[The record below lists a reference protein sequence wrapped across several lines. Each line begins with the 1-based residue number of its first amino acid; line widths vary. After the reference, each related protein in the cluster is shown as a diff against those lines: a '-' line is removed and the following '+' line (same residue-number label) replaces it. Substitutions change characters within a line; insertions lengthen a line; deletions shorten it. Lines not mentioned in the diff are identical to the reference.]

1 MKKVY
6 VVFPETVEFVP
17 VSLEERSVVGDV
29 DEAGKDLLLFL
40 YQNVPARIARP
51 MLELMGGSYDEF
63 ERVAEGITSLKDRKI
78 RILQPTLG
86 NSPGDEVRVMEESG
100 TTVEFV
106 DGLGRWCWFGKDEEG
121 TAWEEVG
128 EGCH

>member
-29 DEAGKDLLLFL
+29 DEAAKDLLLFL
-40 YQNVPARIARP
+40 YQNVPARIVRP
-51 MLELMGGSYDEF
+51 MLELMGGSYNEF
-63 ERVAEGITSLKDRKI
+63 ERAAEGIVSLKDRKI
-78 RILQPTLG
+78 KILQSTLG

-100 TTVEFV
+100 TTIEFV

-121 TAWEEVG
+121 IAWEEVNDA
-128 EGCH
+128 